1 MEKKIKHTIKL
12 ETEYSRLRLSKPN
25 LATLNLLGL
34 KNINLRL
41 NNNIILTNFDFVNVY
56 GKIKSRA
63 GKCVMNKIFVNGL
76 YSDLTTEKIEMEKDI
91 KDRIDL
97 NKIYDVDV
105 VKANDPNILY
115 DLAYSHLDIL
125 STR

>member
-1 MEKKIKHTIKL
+1 MDIRRKNNMEKKTKL
-12 ETEYSRLRLSKPN
+12 AINLEIEYSRLRLSKPN

-63 GKCVMNKIFVNGL
+63 GKRIMNKIFVNG
-76 YSDLTTEKIEMEKDI
+76 
-91 KDRIDL
+91 R
-97 NKIYDVDV
+97 
-105 VKANDPNILY
+105 
-115 DLAYSHLDIL
+115 
-125 STR
+125 